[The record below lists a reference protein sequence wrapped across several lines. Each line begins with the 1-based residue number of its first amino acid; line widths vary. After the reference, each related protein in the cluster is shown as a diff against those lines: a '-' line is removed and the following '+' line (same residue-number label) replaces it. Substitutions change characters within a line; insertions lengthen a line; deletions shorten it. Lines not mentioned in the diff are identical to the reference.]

1 MAGND
6 ELLAILKKLRLSG
19 VLQTLDLRADEA
31 VEHHLTHSEFL
42 ARVLRDEVDRRDGKQ
57 LDLRVR
63 RATPHR
69 TRGEHER
76 TLEGFDFRFNADL
89 PRARIVDLASC
100 AFIDKREDVIFVGP
114 TGTGKS
120 HLAQALGHRACR
132 LGRSVLFVSAQELFG
147 SLHAARGDG
156 TFDRKLQ
163 RLVDLDLLI
172 IDDLGLRPLRGEEPY
187 DLHELVRGRHERRS
201 TVLTSNRAIPEWQ
214 PLFPEPLLAA
224 ATMDRLLQHA
234 HVVELVGQSYRN
246 PRTARAGSPAT

>member
-6 ELLAILKKLRLSG
+6 ELLTILKKLRLSG

-31 VEHHLTHSEFL
+31 VAHNLTHSEFL

-63 RATPHR
+63 RANF
-69 TRGEHER
+69 EHER

-89 PRARIVDLASC
+89 PRARIVELASC

-132 LGRSVLFVSAQELFG
+132 IGRSVLFVSAQELFG

-156 TFDRKLQ
+156 TLDRKLQ

-234 HVVELVGQSYRN
+234 HVIELVGQSFRN
-246 PRTARAGSPAT
+246 PRTSRAGAAPG